1 MRDCEFGYVGESEI
15 ERRFDLEVRRD
26 INNATSL
33 ITRCTSYLTV
43 LGGGKNCRS
52 FLPIVQQRHKN
63 ILNSARLP
71 FTNSQNIVQVSVRG
85 FFRSYQEA

>member
-43 LGGGKNCRS
+43 LGGG
-52 FLPIVQQRHKN
+52 
-63 ILNSARLP
+63 
-71 FTNSQNIVQVSVRG
+71 
-85 FFRSYQEA
+85 